1 MHTQYLV
8 KFVFVKHTYRTLAPN
23 FVLDRTSA
31 SHNSLCSSASLSCWV
46 RVSDSDWWTKKNTH
60 YYEIKL
66 GQNDLKLKPIL
77 GNAGLGG

>member
-31 SHNSLCSSASLSCWV
+31 SHNSLCSSASLLC
-46 RVSDSDWWTKKNTH
+46 
-60 YYEIKL
+60 
-66 GQNDLKLKPIL
+66 
-77 GNAGLGG
+77 